1 MSHDRQSFPFRPNLG
16 RARYP
21 FVKSII
27 FQKVAIVMKTVVSF
41 EARRNMKTYL
51 PMRIESV
58 IPQEIAGTDAP
69 LYSALGPFN

>member
-1 MSHDRQSFPFRPNLG
+1 
-16 RARYP
+16 
-21 FVKSII
+21 
-27 FQKVAIVMKTVVSF
+27 MKTVVSF